1 MKPSRILLAVLS
13 SLVLCFAT
21 VGGNHTISTS
31 KKTSVSSEGTVKS
44 TETTVT
50 QKPDGTI
57 VKEEE
62 TKNTTPVRR

>member
-21 VGGNHTISTS
+21 VGCNHTISTS

-62 TKNTTPVRR
+62 TKKTTPVRR